1 MNELK
6 KYRNK
11 NNYSCEQMAKILGI
25 SKTYYWQLEKGTR
38 RVTYDMAIKIADVFG
53 VMPDDLF
60 YEETK
65 RKYYESLKN

>member
-11 NNYSCEQMAKILGI
+11 KNYSCDQMAKLLGI
-25 SKTYYWQLEKGTR
+25 SKTYYWQIEKGTR
-38 RVTYDMAIKIADVFG
+38 RVTYDMAIKIANVFG